1 MHMQHQH
8 SGVTRRCVVAAVFLV
23 LAALGETA
31 GAVVTLTTGYTG
43 TRTLTLRVG
52 AASGVDTVQFNVQG
66 AATGNSQVY
75 AAPVGG
81 SGSSIAA
88 TGTGVTF
95 RMYMQVPAINVPLP
109 MTTTVTSPAALTCSA
124 GNCSGYSI
132 PFSSIGWTVTP
143 TPSGTYA
150 AFDLQ
155 NGTFVNGGGTQTL
168 LNFSL
173 TTAAGAAEVAS
184 TMNFYYTN
192 TVAYPAGTYT
202 GTVTYTTSLP

>member
-1 MHMQHQH
+1 MTLQHPH
-8 SGVTRRCVVAAVFLV
+8 PSAARRCVALAVFLV
-23 LAALGETA
+23 LAALGEQA
-31 GAVVTLTTGYTG
+31 GAVVTVTTGYTG

-52 AASGVDTVQFNVQG
+52 ATAGVDTVQFNVQG
-66 AATGNSQVY
+66 AAVGNSQVY
-75 AAPVGG
+75 AAPV
-81 SGSSIAA
+81 SGNATSIAA

-95 RMYMQVPAINVPLP
+95 RMYMQVPLFNIPQP
-109 MTTTVTSPAALTCSA
+109 MTTTVTSPAALTCST

-132 PFSSIGWTVTP
+132 PFSSIGWTVSP
-143 TPSGTYA
+143 APSGTYA
-150 AFDLQ
+150 ALDLQ
-155 NGTFVNGGGTQTL
+155 NGVFVSGGGTQTL

>member
-1 MHMQHQH
+1 MTLQHPH
-8 SGVTRRCVVAAVFLV
+8 PSAARRCVALAVFLV
-23 LAALGETA
+23 LAALGEQA
-31 GAVVTLTTGYTG
+31 GAVVTVTTGYTG

-52 AASGVDTVQFNVQG
+52 ATAGVDTVQFNVQG
-66 AATGNSQVY
+66 ATVGNSQAY
-75 AAPVGG
+75 AAPV
-81 SGSSIAA
+81 SGNATSIAA

-95 RMYMQVPAINVPLP
+95 RMYMQVPSINIPQP
-109 MTTTVTSPAALTCSA
+109 MTTTVTSPAALTCST

-132 PFSSIGWTVTP
+132 PFSSIGWTVSP
-143 TPSGTYA
+143 APSGTYA
-150 AFDLQ
+150 ALDLQ
-155 NGTFVNGGGTQTL
+155 NGVFVSGGGTQTL